1 MPAHT
6 VTPREVFEQWLE
18 KQPDTARVVLACD
31 TDRLLTESKALDNP
45 EVTDAHGR
53 TWRLAVFR
61 GDDLRFRFAFR
72 KAAAASRVAIVIL
85 GPADP
90 DQHIDVSTI
99 GDILA
104 KQEGQE
110 VLDLSLA
117 RYLSRFCPQINFP
130 PVPLRHYKQELL
142 ARTGELAGAAK
153 KITARWGKPDD
164 WGRAQVAA
172 LTLLANAPHL
182 ALDDVWPDAESPA
195 TFLAHVLR
203 LLLARPELA
212 GRRAVVLDLAETAAL
227 PGIVNHLFWLKPA
240 PEELAAYLV
249 LRAFAGQQ
257 KLQNPTAQLAGVGLL
272 PADHDWSQFEKLAPE
287 LIQQLEASGD
297 WPAVEEAGAPY
308 LTPKRVE
315 KLLALT
321 GSGSGSL
328 QGLAGLL
335 ASTPIAPVRHAVL
348 RQLLMRVA
356 QQPKE
361 LGSILAKWAKANA
374 CAESPLASTTGTAQ
388 RVQAGLNLLWLWQR
402 IEGVLAQPL
411 LAVKQPTELLGSFVE
426 QGCFR
431 LEADLAQLVHLA
443 HEFGDDEVVEAI
455 HGVAFGESGNDLR
468 PAAGSLKD
476 RLRGRLH
483 ELDGKLA
490 DLIRPSPEA
499 FAKGVWSSATYLRTR
514 LRKRVDELSVGNGE
528 GRVWVLVFDGMRY
541 DTWRLVVRPVLAEHF
556 EVLEDRP
563 LYCVPPSFTTVART
577 SLLAGAPPS
586 EWKGFQGQPTDQESA
601 LAAVNFGF
609 SSAEAKSKFRL
620 LTEAETLQARA
631 KLASAKGEGKLVS
644 VLIYGIADDCHDFHG
659 DLTAFHQKILSDLTG
674 NKAHGVAGIVD
685 DLLRRIQPEDEVVV
699 VSDHGFTELL
709 GDDGAEVKTAE
720 VAAAGRIPKDDV
732 RWRYTVGFRPASA
745 PEAVEVEVK
754 GEKHFLA
761 VGRRWLCREG
771 TKMPDRYS
779 HGGVSLAEMVVPA
792 AALKRVT
799 TKSARAS
806 LEGLPE
812 SIELGEDQTEELAFQ
827 IRNRGTAGIKFTVE
841 VRSNLGE
848 ELLKTDGS
856 LNAGETRN
864 LSVTLMGRYRE
875 KPLTREMDPAGSL
888 RAVTF
893 RLRHN
898 TLSGEWQ
905 EPPGGQVTIP
915 ITVKPKPTKL
925 DTNALAGLDNL

>member
-1 MPAHT
+1 MPAPA
-6 VTPREVFEQWLE
+6 VTPRDVFEQWLE

-31 TDRLLTESKALDNP
+31 TDRLLTESKALDKP
-45 EVTDAHGR
+45 EVTDALGR
-53 TWRLAVFR
+53 AWRLVVFR

-72 KAAAASRVAIVIL
+72 KAAAAAHVAIVIL

-90 DQHIDVSTI
+90 EQRIDVSTI

-110 VLDLSLA
+110 VLNLSLA

-142 ARTGELAGAAK
+142 AHTGELTGAAK
-153 KITARWGKPDD
+153 KITALWGKPDD
-164 WGRAQVAA
+164 WGRGQVAA
-172 LTLLANAPHL
+172 LTLLASAPHL
-182 ALDDVWPDAESPA
+182 ALDDVWPDGETPTA
-195 TFLAHVLR
+195 FLAHVLR

-212 GRRAVVLDLAETAAL
+212 SRRAVVLDLAETAAL
-227 PGIVNHLFWLKPA
+227 PVVSKHLFWLKPA
-240 PEELAAYLV
+240 PDELAAYLV

-257 KLQNPTAQLAGVGLL
+257 SLQNPTAQLAGVGLL

-287 LIQQLEASGD
+287 LIREIEASGD
-297 WPAVEEAGAPY
+297 WPAVGEAGAPY
-308 LTPKRVE
+308 LTPKRIE

-321 GSGSGSL
+321 GSGAGSV

-361 LGSILAKWAKANA
+361 LGSVLVKWAGVDV
-374 CAESPLASTTGTAQ
+374 CGESPLASATGTAQ
-388 RVQAGLNLLWLWQR
+388 RVQAGVNLLWLWHR

-411 LAVKQPTELLGSFVE
+411 PAAKQPSDLLGVFVE

-455 HGVAFGESGNDLR
+455 HGVAFGEGGSDVR
-468 PAAGSLKD
+468 PGADSLKD

-483 ELDGKLA
+483 ELDVRLA
-490 DLIRPSPEA
+490 DLIRPSPEG

-514 LRKRVDELSVGNGE
+514 LRKRVDELSVGNGD

-541 DTWRLVVRPVLAEHF
+541 DTWWLVVRPVLAEHF

-563 LYCVPPSFTTVART
+563 LFCVPPSFTTVARA

-586 EWKGFQGQPTDQESA
+586 EWTATQESA
-601 LAAVNFGF
+601 LAAANFGL
-609 SSAEAKSKFRL
+609 SAQEAKTKLRFL
-620 LTEAETLQARA
+620 NEAETLQGRA
-631 KLASAKGEGKLVS
+631 TLAKAKGEARLVN
-644 VLIYGIADDCHDFHG
+644 VLIYGIADDCHEFHG
-659 DLTAFHQKILSDLTG
+659 DLAAFHQKILSDLTG
-674 NKAHGVAGIVD
+674 SKAHGVAGIVD
-685 DLLRRIQPEDEVVV
+685 DLLRRIQPEDEVAV

-709 GDDGAEVKTAE
+709 GEDGVEVKNAE

-732 RWRYTVGFRPASA
+732 RWRYVVGFHPASA

-754 GEKHFLA
+754 GEKHLLA

-771 TKMPDRYS
+771 TKVPDRYS

-792 AALKRVT
+792 VALKRVT

-812 SIELGEDQTEELAFQ
+812 SIELGEDQGEELAFQ
-827 IRNRGTAGIKFTVE
+827 ICNRGTAGLEFAVE

-848 ELLKTDGS
+848 ELLDADGN
-856 LNAGETRN
+856 LNAGESRR
-864 LSVTLMGRYRE
+864 LSVTLTGHYLE
-875 KPLTREMDPAGSL
+875 KPVTREVDQAGTL

-893 RLRHN
+893 RLQH
-898 TLSGEWQ
+898 TSLSGEWQ